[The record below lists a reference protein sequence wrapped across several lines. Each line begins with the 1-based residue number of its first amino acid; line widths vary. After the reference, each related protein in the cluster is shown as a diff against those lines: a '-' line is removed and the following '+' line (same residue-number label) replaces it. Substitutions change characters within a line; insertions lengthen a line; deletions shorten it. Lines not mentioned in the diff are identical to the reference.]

1 MVDGGAQQAILK
13 GKASLLT
20 SGIVRV
26 EGHFAPMD
34 VVSILDHDGREFAR
48 GIANYASAQ
57 AQEEVAGKRVHSV
70 KERGVAASRILVRR
84 DNIVLLRH
92 SQ

>member
-1 MVDGGAQQAILK
+1 
-13 GKASLLT
+13 
-20 SGIVRV
+20 
-26 EGHFAPMD
+26 MD